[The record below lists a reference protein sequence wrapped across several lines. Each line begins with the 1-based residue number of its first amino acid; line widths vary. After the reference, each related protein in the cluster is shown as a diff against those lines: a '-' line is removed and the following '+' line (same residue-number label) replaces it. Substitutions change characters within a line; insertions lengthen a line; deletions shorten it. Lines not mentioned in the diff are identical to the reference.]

1 MTGGER
7 MSDKE
12 NIAVSTSTVVSE
24 NENEYEHAGDSG
36 KTTAGLNED
45 RLERLREAARDL
57 PYQPGVYIMHNREGK
72 IIYIGK
78 SKSLHNRV
86 CSYFFSVH
94 HSTKTAR
101 MVDSVWYFEYILTD
115 TEIEALALENR
126 LIKLHAPRYNIR
138 LKDCKSYPYI
148 KVDLGLRYPTV
159 TVTRSRLG
167 DRAKYFGPYSGTDA
181 AYTILRTVQTVFGVP
196 SCKRSFPRDIGKER
210 PCLYAQMGR
219 CIAPCSGKVSEE
231 EYGEMIHDVLT
242 FLRGSFSDV
251 RRSLTERM
259 NEASENLFFE
269 SAAIYRDRINALSKL
284 WQKQKVVGAPGTEYD
299 VFGLCE
305 DEANA
310 AVSVFYVRDGSITD
324 RDSFNFGAGALLDSG
339 DIAAALCELYS
350 RREYVPTTVLL
361 DFKLEP
367 DDIALLEA
375 YLEERAGRRV
385 HVRMPERGEQKQLC
399 VLATENSSEFL
410 RRSRAENAKNTE
422 TLVSLAQL
430 LALEVVP
437 ERIEAFD
444 ISNMGN
450 DNITAGMI
458 ACVGG
463 RFEKKLYRS
472 YAIRSTGGRQ
482 DDYASMRE
490 AMHRRYQHPE
500 DGMPD
505 LILVDGGEGHVSV
518 ARAQLEADG
527 IDIPVFGM
535 VKDSFHKTR
544 AITDGERE
552 ISIARSREVYNLIF
566 RIQEEVHRFT
576 VSRMSGAKRKSL
588 RHSSLEAIPGI
599 GPAKAKMLLSYF
611 GTLSALSRAEEDAIA
626 SAPGITRRDAAA
638 VRAYFDEK
646 NGAAHGSDGKKTDK

>member
-1 MTGGER
+1 
-7 MSDKE
+7 
-12 NIAVSTSTVVSE
+12 
-24 NENEYEHAGDSG
+24 
-36 KTTAGLNED
+36 
-45 RLERLREAARDL
+45 
-57 PYQPGVYIMHNREGK
+57 
-72 IIYIGK
+72 
-78 SKSLHNRV
+78 
-86 CSYFFSVH
+86 
-94 HSTKTAR
+94 
-101 MVDSVWYFEYILTD
+101 
-115 TEIEALALENR
+115 
-126 LIKLHAPRYNIR
+126 
-138 LKDCKSYPYI
+138 
-148 KVDLGLRYPTV
+148 
-159 TVTRSRLG
+159 
-167 DRAKYFGPYSGTDA
+167 
-181 AYTILRTVQTVFGVP
+181 
-196 SCKRSFPRDIGKER
+196 
-210 PCLYAQMGR
+210 
-219 CIAPCSGKVSEE
+219 
-231 EYGEMIHDVLT
+231 MIHDVLT

-638 VRAYFDEK
+638 VRAYFD
-646 NGAAHGSDGKKTDK
+646 KKTESRTALTAKKQTNNRRKADVK

>member
-1 MTGGER
+1 

-12 NIAVSTSTVVSE
+12 NIVVSTSTVVSE

-159 TVTRSRLG
+159 TVTRLRLG

-367 DDIALLEA
+367 DDIALLET

>member
-1 MTGGER
+1 

-24 NENEYEHAGDSG
+24 NENEYDHAGDSG

-367 DDIALLEA
+367 DDIALLET

>member
-1 MTGGER
+1 

>member
-1 MTGGER
+1 

-167 DRAKYFGPYSGTDA
+167 DRAKYFGPYSGTDV

-611 GTLSALSRAEEDAIA
+611 GTLSALSRADEDAIA

-646 NGAAHGSDGKKTDK
+646 NRAAHGSDGKKTDK

>member
-1 MTGGER
+1 MN
-7 MSDKE
+7 DKE
-12 NIAVSTSTVVSE
+12 NASQKKE
-24 NENEYEHAGDSG
+24 NAPIGDIKSMPASG
-36 KTTAGLNED
+36 LSED
-45 RLERLREAARDL
+45 RLERLRESAREL
-57 PYQPGVYIMHNREGK
+57 PYQPGVYIMHNSDGK

-86 CSYFFSVH
+86 CSYFFSSH
-94 HSTKTAR
+94 HNTKTAR
-101 MVDSVWYFEYILTD
+101 MVSQVWYFEYILTD

-126 LIKLHAPRYNIR
+126 LIKLHTPRYNIR

-148 KVDLGLRYPTV
+148 KVDLGLSYPTV
-159 TVTRSRLG
+159 TVTRSRIG

-181 AYTILRTVQTVFGVP
+181 AYTILRTVQTVFGIP

-231 EYGEMIHDVLT
+231 EYGEVIRDVLA
-242 FLRGSFSDV
+242 FLRGSFSEV

-259 NEASENLFFE
+259 NKASENLFFE
-269 SAAIYRDRINALSKL
+269 TAAIYRDRINALSKL
-284 WQKQKVVGAPGTEYD
+284 WQRQKVVGAPGTEYD
-299 VFGLCE
+299 VFGMYE

-339 DIAAALCELYS
+339 DIAAALCDLYS
-350 RREYVPTTVLL
+350 RREYIPANILL
-361 DFKLEP
+361 DFKLETN
-367 DDIALLEA
+367 DVELLEA
-375 YLEERAGRRV
+375 YLGERAGRRV

-399 VLATENSSEFL
+399 TLATENSREYL
-410 RRSRAENAKNTE
+410 RRVSAENAKNTD
-422 TLVSLAQL
+422 TLVALAGL

-472 YAIRSTGGRQ
+472 YTIRSTGGRQ

-490 AMHRRYQHPE
+490 AVHRRYQHPE

-518 ARAQLEADG
+518 VRAQLEADG

-576 VSRMSGAKRKSL
+576 VSRMSGSKRRTL

-599 GPAKAKMLLSYF
+599 GPAKAKVLMTHF
-611 GTLSALSRAEEDAIA
+611 GTLSALSYAEEDSIA
-626 SAPGITRRDAAA
+626 SVPGITRRDAAA
-638 VRAYFDEK
+638 VREYFDEK
-646 NGAAHGSDGKKTDK
+646 NSGSASRTHTDGKRKKQ

>member
-1 MTGGER
+1 

-12 NIAVSTSTVVSE
+12 NIVVSTSTVVSE

-367 DDIALLEA
+367 DDIALLET

-430 LALEVVP
+430 LTLEVVP

-646 NGAAHGSDGKKTDK
+646 NGVAHGSDGKKTDK

>member
-1 MTGGER
+1 

-12 NIAVSTSTVVSE
+12 NIVVSTSTVVSE

-45 RLERLREAARDL
+45 RLERLRESARDL

-367 DDIALLEA
+367 DDIALLET

-576 VSRMSGAKRKSL
+576 VSRMSGARRKSL

>member
-1 MTGGER
+1 

-219 CIAPCSGKVSEE
+219 CIAPCSGKVSVE

>member
-1 MTGGER
+1 

-367 DDIALLEA
+367 DDIALLET

>member
-1 MTGGER
+1 

-12 NIAVSTSTVVSE
+12 NIVVSTSTVVSE

-324 RDSFNFGAGALLDSG
+324 RDSFNFGSGALLDSG

-367 DDIALLEA
+367 DDIALLET

-646 NGAAHGSDGKKTDK
+646 NGVAHGSDGKKTDK

>member
-1 MTGGER
+1 

-12 NIAVSTSTVVSE
+12 NIVVSTSTVVSE

-350 RREYVPTTVLL
+350 HREYVPTTVLL

>member
-1 MTGGER
+1 MI
-7 MSDKE
+7 DKE

-210 PCLYAQMGR
+210 PCLYAQWGR

-646 NGAAHGSDGKKTDK
+646 NRAAHGSDGKKTDK

>member
-1 MTGGER
+1 MN
-7 MSDKE
+7 DKE
-12 NIAVSTSTVVSE
+12 NASQKKE
-24 NENEYEHAGDSG
+24 NAPIGDIKSMPASG
-36 KTTAGLNED
+36 LSED
-45 RLERLREAARDL
+45 RLERLRESAREL
-57 PYQPGVYIMHNREGK
+57 PYQPGVYIMHNSDGK

-86 CSYFFSVH
+86 CSYFFSSH
-94 HSTKTAR
+94 HNTKTAR
-101 MVDSVWYFEYILTD
+101 MVSQVWYFEYILTD

-126 LIKLHAPRYNIR
+126 LIKLHTPRYNIR

-148 KVDLGLRYPTV
+148 KVDLGLSYPTV
-159 TVTRSRLG
+159 TVTRSRIG

-181 AYTILRTVQTVFGVP
+181 AYTILRTVQTVFGIP

-231 EYGEMIHDVLT
+231 EYGEVIRDVLA
-242 FLRGSFSDV
+242 FLRGSFSEV

-259 NEASENLFFE
+259 NKASENLFFE
-269 SAAIYRDRINALSKL
+269 TAAIYRDRINALSKL
-284 WQKQKVVGAPGTEYD
+284 WQRQKVVGAPGTEYD
-299 VFGLCE
+299 VFGMYE

-339 DIAAALCELYS
+339 DIAAALCDLYS
-350 RREYVPTTVLL
+350 RREYIPANILL
-361 DFKLEP
+361 DFKLETN
-367 DDIALLEA
+367 DVELLEA
-375 YLEERAGRRV
+375 YLGERAGRRV

-399 VLATENSSEFL
+399 TLATENSREYL
-410 RRSRAENAKNTE
+410 RRVSAENAKNTD
-422 TLVSLAQL
+422 TLVALAGL

-463 RFEKKLYRS
+463 RFEKKLSRS
-472 YAIRSTGGRQ
+472 YPIRSTGGRQ

-490 AMHRRYQHPE
+490 AVHRRYQHPE

-518 ARAQLEADG
+518 VRAQLEADG

-576 VSRMSGAKRKSL
+576 VSRMSGSKRRTL

-599 GPAKAKMLLSYF
+599 GPAKAKVLMTHF
-611 GTLSALSRAEEDAIA
+611 GTLSALSYAEEDSIA
-626 SAPGITRRDAAA
+626 SVPGINRRDAAA
-638 VRAYFDEK
+638 VREYFDEK
-646 NGAAHGSDGKKTDK
+646 NSGSASRTHADGKRKKQ

>member
-1 MTGGER
+1 

-12 NIAVSTSTVVSE
+12 NTAVSTSTVVSE
-24 NENEYEHAGDSG
+24 NENEYEHAGNSG

>member
-1 MTGGER
+1 MI
-7 MSDKE
+7 DKE

-646 NGAAHGSDGKKTDK
+646 NRAAHGSDGKKTDK

>member
-1 MTGGER
+1 

-12 NIAVSTSTVVSE
+12 NIVVSTSTVVSE

-367 DDIALLEA
+367 DDIALLET

-611 GTLSALSRAEEDAIA
+611 GTLSALSRADEDAIA

-646 NGAAHGSDGKKTDK
+646 NRAAHGSDGKKTDK

>member
-1 MTGGER
+1 

-12 NIAVSTSTVVSE
+12 NIVVSTSAVVSE
-24 NENEYEHAGDSG
+24 NENEYEHADNSG

-611 GTLSALSRAEEDAIA
+611 GTLSALSRADEDAIA

-646 NGAAHGSDGKKTDK
+646 NRAAHGSDGKKTDK

>member
-1 MTGGER
+1 

-284 WQKQKVVGAPGTEYD
+284 WQKQKVDGAPGTEYD
-299 VFGLCE
+299 LFRLCE

-367 DDIALLEA
+367 DDIALLET

>member
-1 MTGGER
+1 MI
-7 MSDKE
+7 DKE

-231 EYGEMIHDVLT
+231 EYGEMIHDV
-242 FLRGSFSDV
+242 SDV

-646 NGAAHGSDGKKTDK
+646 NRAAHGSDGKKTDK

>member
-1 MTGGER
+1 MN
-7 MSDKE
+7 DKE
-12 NIAVSTSTVVSE
+12 NASQKKE
-24 NENEYEHAGDSG
+24 NAPIGDIKSMPASG
-36 KTTAGLNED
+36 LSED
-45 RLERLREAARDL
+45 RLERLRESAREL
-57 PYQPGVYIMHNREGK
+57 PYQPGVYIMHNSDGK

-86 CSYFFSVH
+86 CSYFFSSH
-94 HSTKTAR
+94 HNTKTAR
-101 MVDSVWYFEYILTD
+101 MVSQVWYFEYILTD

-126 LIKLHAPRYNIR
+126 LIKLHTPRYNIR

-148 KVDLGLRYPTV
+148 KVDLGLSYPTV
-159 TVTRSRLG
+159 TVTRSRIG

-181 AYTILRTVQTVFGVP
+181 AYTILRTVQTVFGIP

-231 EYGEMIHDVLT
+231 EYGEVIRDVLA
-242 FLRGSFSDV
+242 FLRGSFSEV

-259 NEASENLFFE
+259 NKASENLFFE
-269 SAAIYRDRINALSKL
+269 TAAIYRDRINALSKL
-284 WQKQKVVGAPGTEYD
+284 WQRQKVVGAPGTEYD
-299 VFGLCE
+299 VFGMYE

-339 DIAAALCELYS
+339 DIAAALCDLYS
-350 RREYVPTTVLL
+350 RREYIPAVILL
-361 DFKLEP
+361 DFKLETN
-367 DDIALLEA
+367 DVELLEA
-375 YLEERAGRRV
+375 YLGERAGRRV

-399 VLATENSSEFL
+399 TLATENSREYL
-410 RRSRAENAKNTE
+410 RRVSAENAKNTD
-422 TLVSLAQL
+422 TLVALAEL

-472 YAIRSTGGRQ
+472 YTIRSTGGRQ

-490 AMHRRYQHPE
+490 AVHRRYQHPE
-500 DGMPD
+500 DEMPD

-518 ARAQLEADG
+518 VRAQLEADG

-576 VSRMSGAKRKSL
+576 VSRMSGSKRRTL

-599 GPAKAKMLLSYF
+599 GPAKAKVLMTHF
-611 GTLSALSRAEEDAIA
+611 GTLSALSYAEEDSIA
-626 SAPGITRRDAAA
+626 SVPGITRRDAAA
-638 VRAYFDEK
+638 VREYFDEK
-646 NGAAHGSDGKKTDK
+646 NSGSASRTHADGKRKKQ

>member
-1 MTGGER
+1 MN
-7 MSDKE
+7 DKE
-12 NIAVSTSTVVSE
+12 NASQKKE
-24 NENEYEHAGDSG
+24 NAPIGDIKSMPASG
-36 KTTAGLNED
+36 LSED
-45 RLERLREAARDL
+45 RLERLRESAREL
-57 PYQPGVYIMHNREGK
+57 PYQPGVYIMHNSDGK

-86 CSYFFSVH
+86 CSYFFSSH
-94 HSTKTAR
+94 HNTKTAR
-101 MVDSVWYFEYILTD
+101 MVSQVWYFEYILTD

-126 LIKLHAPRYNIR
+126 LIKLHTPRYNIR

-148 KVDLGLRYPTV
+148 KVDLGLSYPTV
-159 TVTRSRLG
+159 TVTRSRIG

-181 AYTILRTVQTVFGVP
+181 AYTILRTVQTVFGIP

-231 EYGEMIHDVLT
+231 EYGEVIRDVLA
-242 FLRGSFSDV
+242 FLRGSFSEV

-259 NEASENLFFE
+259 NKASENLFFE
-269 SAAIYRDRINALSKL
+269 TAAIYRDRINALSKL
-284 WQKQKVVGAPGTEYD
+284 WQRQKVVGAPGTEYD
-299 VFGLCE
+299 VFGMYE

-339 DIAAALCELYS
+339 DIAAALCDLYS
-350 RREYVPTTVLL
+350 RREYIPANILL
-361 DFKLEP
+361 DFKLETN
-367 DDIALLEA
+367 DVELLEA
-375 YLEERAGRRV
+375 YLGERAGRRV

-399 VLATENSSEFL
+399 TLATENSREYL
-410 RRSRAENAKNTE
+410 RRVSAENAKTD
-422 TLVSLAQL
+422 TLVALAGL

-472 YAIRSTGGRQ
+472 YTIRSTGGRQ

-490 AMHRRYQHPE
+490 AVHRRYQHPE

-518 ARAQLEADG
+518 VRAQLEADG

-576 VSRMSGAKRKSL
+576 VSRMSGSKRRTL

-599 GPAKAKMLLSYF
+599 GPAKAKVLMTHF
-611 GTLSALSRAEEDAIA
+611 GTLSALSYAEEDSIA
-626 SAPGITRRDAAA
+626 SVPGINRRDAAA
-638 VRAYFDEK
+638 VREYFDEK
-646 NGAAHGSDGKKTDK
+646 NSGSASRTHADGKRKKQ

>member
-1 MTGGER
+1 MN
-7 MSDKE
+7 DKE
-12 NIAVSTSTVVSE
+12 NASQKKE
-24 NENEYEHAGDSG
+24 NAPIGDIKSMPASG
-36 KTTAGLNED
+36 LSED
-45 RLERLREAARDL
+45 RLERLRESAREL
-57 PYQPGVYIMHNREGK
+57 PYQPGVYIMHNSDGK

-86 CSYFFSVH
+86 CSYFFSSH
-94 HSTKTAR
+94 HNTKTAR
-101 MVDSVWYFEYILTD
+101 MVSQVWYFEYILTD

-126 LIKLHAPRYNIR
+126 LIKLHTPRYNIR

-148 KVDLGLRYPTV
+148 KVDLGLSYPTV
-159 TVTRSRLG
+159 TVTRSRIG

-181 AYTILRTVQTVFGVP
+181 AYTILRTVQTVFGIP

-231 EYGEMIHDVLT
+231 EYGEVIRDVLA
-242 FLRGSFSDV
+242 FLRGSFSEV

-259 NEASENLFFE
+259 NKASENLFFE
-269 SAAIYRDRINALSKL
+269 TAAIYRDRINALSKL
-284 WQKQKVVGAPGTEYD
+284 WQRQKVVGAPGTEYD
-299 VFGLCE
+299 VFGMYE

-339 DIAAALCELYS
+339 DIAAALCDLYS
-350 RREYVPTTVLL
+350 RREYIPANILL
-361 DFKLEP
+361 DFKLETN
-367 DDIALLEA
+367 DVELLEA
-375 YLEERAGRRV
+375 YLGERAGRRV
-385 HVRMPERGEQKQLC
+385 HIRMPERGEQKQLC
-399 VLATENSSEFL
+399 TLATENSREYL
-410 RRSRAENAKNTE
+410 RRVSAENAKNTD
-422 TLVSLAQL
+422 TLVALAEL

-472 YAIRSTGGRQ
+472 YTIRSTGGRQ

-490 AMHRRYQHPE
+490 AVHRRYQHPE

-518 ARAQLEADG
+518 VRAQLEADG

-576 VSRMSGAKRKSL
+576 VSRMSGSKRRTL

-599 GPAKAKMLLSYF
+599 GPAKAKVLMTHF
-611 GTLSALSRAEEDAIA
+611 GTLSALSYAEEDSIA
-626 SAPGITRRDAAA
+626 SVPGITRRDAAA
-638 VRAYFDEK
+638 VREYFDEK
-646 NGAAHGSDGKKTDK
+646 NSGSASRTHADGKRKKQ